1 MWCEAPALQLIFVTL
16 TALNIFIVNMST
28 DIFTACRFDDV
39 SVLRNLLKSGA
50 GGVSC
55 NTRNQFGATPLHFC
69 ATYGSRQCAAELLA
83 HGADFRC
90 QESTSGWTPLHLALY
105 YRERSLPVALQLIQA
120 GASCYGPSD
129 QEHLNPLELLSLCL
143 FEKRSEDAKKP
154 SSKPWYSSHSPL
166 QVRSRMYHLQ
176 NPQNTARIVG
186 RRLAPDVDVATAPL
200 PMQFP
205 SVLAKQR
212 SVEVAPSAQP
222 AFVSVDVNAL
232 DFVQIEI
239 RTAHTLALTKCGS
252 VWLWGSTDAKS
263 SEYLAHLGYSRS
275 KAGPAG
281 VNLRSGVNALDH
293 SCNSVFGLGVSSAG
307 YATA

>member
-1 MWCEAPALQLIFVTL
+1 
-16 TALNIFIVNMST
+16 MSI

-39 SVLRNLLKSGA
+39 AVLRNLLKSGA

-55 NTRNQFGATPLHFC
+55 NTKNQFGATPLHFC

-83 HGADFRC
+83 QGADFRC

-105 YRERSLPVALQLIQA
+105 HRERSFPVALQLIQA

-143 FEKRSEDAKKP
+143 FEKRSGVA
-154 SSKPWYSSHSPL
+154 SSSNPCNLGSSISRP
-166 QVRSRMYHLQ
+166 VRSRMYHLQ
-176 NPQNTARIVG
+176 NPQNTNRIVG
-186 RRLAPDVDVATAPL
+186 RRPFPDVDVATAPL

-212 SVEVAPSAQP
+212 SANVAPRAEP
-222 AFVSVDVNAL
+222 AFVPVDVNAL

-239 RTAHTLALTKCGS
+239 RTVHTLALTKCGS

-275 KAGPAG
+275 KAGAAG
-281 VNLRSGVNALDH
+281 VNLRSETNALDQP
-293 SCNSVFGLGVSSAG
+293 CNSVFGLGVSSAG
-307 YATA
+307 